1 MNEELDSIDVILSGE
16 IPTEETSKQGYN
28 MTSENDTRKDIAAMD
43 AFEKL
48 PPEAQRKAMEL
59 SKKFDV
65 NNAESIIAFGASAQQ
80 SLGKF
85 SSSVISK
92 VENRDLGEIGESL
105 QNLMLSLKSADESPA
120 NTFFGKFFMKTKQKI
135 AAKAAG
141 YQKANESIKIIE
153 RDLDS
158 QRLKLTESNKDLQA
172 LFEQN
177 VAYHNALQILI
188 AAATCK
194 EKELKEVL
202 IPQAKEVAKN
212 DPNQMN
218 AQVVRDLG
226 DYLVRLQ
233 KRTYDLELTRQIAVQ
248 QAPQIRLIQNTN
260 MDLSQ
265 KIQSSIN
272 TAIPL
277 WSNQIVIAIA
287 LMQQEGALEATK
299 IVSDTTNNLLIK
311 NSEMLKRGAIEAAK
325 ETERGVI
332 DLETLKT
339 TQGNLIATIQETLA
353 IQAEGARSREAASAE
368 MLQLENE
375 LKGKLLQIATDY
387 K

>member
-1 MNEELDSIDVILSGE
+1 MNDELNSIDAILSGE
-16 IPTEETSKQGYN
+16 MPTVETSKQGYN
-28 MTSENDTRKDIAAMD
+28 MPSENGARKDIAAMD

-248 QAPQIRLIQNTN
+248 QAPN

-325 ETERGVI
+325 ETERGVV